1 MSIDFGEY
9 AIKAREK
16 IKAHASR
23 AIIVLEEQLASAKSP
38 IRISKL
44 KHRIQE
50 WKNSLTLLEKKDGK
64 EES

>member
-1 MSIDFGEY
+1 MSIDLREY
-9 AIKAREK
+9 AEKARDK
-16 IKAHASR
+16 IKSHASR
-23 AIIVLEEQLASAKSP
+23 AIDVLEEQLVSAKSP
-38 IRISKL
+38 VRISKL